1 MIELNYF
8 ENILNLQ
15 SLSQIQIN
23 KARWLFLSQIGP
35 LLTWVSFFV
44 AAGAVVVKIG
54 LSLKPNHH

>member
-8 ENILNLQ
+8 ESILNLQ

-23 KARWLFLSQIGP
+23 KARWLFLSHIWP
-35 LLTWVSFFV
+35 LLTRVSIFE
-44 AAGAVVVKIG
+44 AAGVVVVKIG